1 MLNMEIKDKIINKIQ
16 DSISRRKQG
25 SIVYVDS
32 FQGDEEYIGKI
43 LQRMT
48 QEGKLVR
55 LSRGIYLKP
64 KMTRFGILYPP
75 VDEIVSLVARRD
87 HAEVLPSGNVAL
99 NKLGLSTQVPMTYEF
114 ITTGSARILSLGE
127 RTVIFKRSVPRNF
140 AYKGKMTS
148 ILIQALKAVG
158 QGNVTPEMKTQIRTL
173 YQQNPEK
180 DTIDKDLN
188 IAPRW
193 MKELIKPLAQ

>member
-1 MLNMEIKDKIINKIQ
+1 MEIKDKIINKIQ

>member
-1 MLNMEIKDKIINKIQ
+1 
-16 DSISRRKQG
+16 
-25 SIVYVDS
+25 
-32 FQGDEEYIGKI
+32 
-43 LQRMT
+43 
-48 QEGKLVR
+48 
-55 LSRGIYLKP
+55 
-64 KMTRFGILYPP
+64 MTRFGILYPP